1 MIGQII
7 SNYEVKSLLGAGG
20 MGTVYL
26 AEHIKLGRKVA
37 IKSLHPQFVNSEE
50 IRVRFIHE
58 AKVMAELQHPN
69 IVTLYDYV
77 ETETGLFLIIE
88 LVDGKPIDDYIEQVS
103 GPIEEGKAIEMMNE
117 ILEGFQYAHEKGLV
131 HRDIKPSN
139 LVIAAKNK
147 VKILDFGI
155 AKLVGDTSSKMTKT
169 GTHIGTVYYMSP
181 EQVKGDDLD
190 QRSDIY
196 ALGVTFFQMLTG
208 NSPYKGMTKEFDVF
222 MKIVNEELPDPR
234 TIYPGVSEHM
244 CAVIQ
249 KATAKDA
256 NERFQTC
263 EEFAAALNEGFT
275 AEKEQIVASTEKEDF
290 QSLENYEE
298 LNPVTAMLADLVA
311 KQFSASAKTKKETTK
326 VENDSLIDDTKSKT
340 KASKTKIYAI
350 IGSSVAL
357 LGLII
362 YILVYVSMNLSEFKN
377 DETEKELISTIKPT
391 TWQEK
396 SAYDYLTDNVLNSSE
411 DFEIL
416 ARKFSQDTLE
426 DSFTGMKVN
435 KGELPDE
442 YDLMVDEL
450 NVGEISPIFELF
462 YMSSNPEEQH
472 KYVIIKLLEKS
483 EGFYKIQYITRFIN
497 LEIGQYYQGGIIFQI
512 DDKGEHGKIC
522 AKSDLGMFNW
532 KDAKQKCED
541 IELNGYSDWNLP
553 SKGELEKL
561 YQLRNDIGGFSS
573 YYWSSSEYDKVDAWA
588 HYFYDGTQDFIN
600 KFNSN
605 ILIRAVRT
613 F

>member
-26 AEHIKLGRKVA
+26 AEHVKLGRQVA
-37 IKSLHPQFVNSEE
+37 IKSLHAQFVNSEE
-50 IRVRFIHE
+50 IRARFIHE
-58 AKVMAELQHPN
+58 AKVMGQLQHHN

-169 GTHIGTVYYMSP
+169 GTQIGTVYYMSP
-181 EQVKGDDLD
+181 EQVKGDELD

-208 NSPYKGMTKEFDVF
+208 NSPYKGMTKEFEVF

-256 NERFQTC
+256 NDRFQSC
-263 EEFAAALNEGFT
+263 DEFAAALKDKSIALSPAIENSDSNLENAVHET
-275 AEKEQIVASTEKEDF
+275 KVNKDVNAVIDQPNSEVKPQIISTKAVQEHEKESPTSTDGVKSSPTEKNKRFKPYAFIGGAAVLIGIVIYFLIPSEKENITIENDN
-290 QSLENYEE
+290 SIASIETILENGKPEE
-298 LNPVTAMLADLVA
+298 VIPST
-311 KQFSASAKTKKETTK
+311 SAQ
-326 VENDSLIDDTKSKT
+326 
-340 KASKTKIYAI
+340 
-350 IGSSVAL
+350 
-357 LGLII
+357 
-362 YILVYVSMNLSEFKN
+362 
-377 DETEKELISTIKPT
+377 EKELKKIKAI
-391 TWQEK
+391 EH
-396 SAYDYLTDNVLNSSE
+396 DE
-411 DFEIL
+411 
-416 ARKFSQDTLE
+416 
-426 DSFTGMKVN
+426 VN
-435 KGELPDE
+435 KGNEVKKNTITTPNKTNKVVSYDDEVIEFPDVE
-442 YDLMVDEL
+442 AGFPGGTAGLQRWIVQ
-450 NVGEISPIFELF
+450 NVQYPQTSIE
-462 YMSSNPEEQH
+462 MNEQGRV
-472 KYVIIKLLEKS
+472 YLSFVIEK
-483 EGFYKIQYITRFIN
+483 
-497 LEIGQYYQGGIIFQI
+497 
-512 DDKGEHGKIC
+512 
-522 AKSDLGMFNW
+522 
-532 KDAKQKCED
+532 
-541 IELNGYSDWNLP
+541 
-553 SKGELEKL
+553 
-561 YQLRNDIGGFSS
+561 
-573 YYWSSSEYDKVDAWA
+573 
-588 HYFYDGTQDFIN
+588 DGSI
-600 KFNSN
+600 SN
-605 ILIRAVRT
+605 IVIERGVSPDLDREAKRVVRT
-613 F
+613 MPNWIPGEEKGKRARVRCRLPINFTLD

>member
-1 MIGQII
+1 MIGEII
-7 SNYEVKSLLGAGG
+7 ANYEVKSLLGAGG

-77 ETETGLFLIIE
+77 ETENGLFLIIE

-103 GPIEEGKAIEMMNE
+103 GPIEENSAVQLMNE

-181 EQVKGDDLD
+181 EQVKGDELD

-208 NSPYKGMTKEFDVF
+208 SSPYKGMTKEFDVF

-298 LNPVTAMLADLVA
+298 LNPVTASLAQEVA
-311 KQFSASAKTKKETTK
+311 NQFIDNTKAK
-326 VENDSLIDDTKSKT
+326 VEPFKIEKDSTPLDL
-340 KASKTKIYAI
+340 KIKNTSPKNKLYGF
-350 IGSSVAL
+350 IGAGLVL

-362 YILVYVSMNLSEFKN
+362 YLLIPSQK
-377 DETEKELISTIKPT
+377 ETFPDVKVEKEEIET
-391 TWQEK
+391 TVVPITTAEQE
-396 SAYDYLTDNVLNSSE
+396 AFEQLTKIRQRIAAGESFESMARKYSRDTLALVLDKGNKILYSEE
-411 DFEIL
+411 DFKHLPEIENMVKKL
-416 ARKFSQDTLE
+416 KI
-426 DSFTGMKVN
+426 
-435 KGELPDE
+435 GE
-442 YDLMVDEL
+442 V
-450 NVGEISPIFELF
+450 SPIFETQYGYNIIKVLEKGTSN
-462 YMSSNPEEQH
+462 YYHQLILIEINDAKSVTAVDSSNVSSNIEEPTENQT
-472 KYVIIKLLEKS
+472 KKNESDYFLYSFRNDCYPLDDIGQNNDNAFYIDGIRYFKFSNIKLKPGRHQLKQILY
-483 EGFYKIQYITRFIN
+483 FDD
-497 LEIGQYYQGGIIFQI
+497 EIYEDQIII
-512 DDKGEHGKIC
+512 YLD
-522 AKSDLGMFNW
+522 
-532 KDAKQKCED
+532 
-541 IELNGYSDWNLP
+541 
-553 SKGELEKL
+553 SK
-561 YQLRNDIGGFSS
+561 
-573 YYWSSSEYDKVDAWA
+573 
-588 HYFYDGTQDFIN
+588 
-600 KFNSN
+600 KFN
-605 ILIRAVRT
+605 IVFELICG
-613 F
+613 

>member
-1 MIGQII
+1 MIGEII
-7 SNYEVKSLLGAGG
+7 ANYEVKSLLGAGG

-58 AKVMAELQHPN
+58 AKVMGQLQHPN

-103 GPIEEGKAIEMMNE
+103 GPIEENSAVQLMTE

-169 GTHIGTVYYMSP
+169 GTQIGTVYYMSP

-256 NERFQTC
+256 NERFQSC
-263 EEFAAALNEGFT
+263 DEFAAALKDGLLT
-275 AEKEQIVASTEKEDF
+275 YADLQQITEETDDF
-290 QSLENYEE
+290 QSLEDYEE
-298 LNPVTAMLADLVA
+298 LNPVTAMLADEVA
-311 KQFSASAKTKKETTK
+311 NQFSDKENSNIRTNKQT
-326 VENDSLIDDTKSKT
+326 ENSIHQISVSKIKSDKF
-340 KASKTKIYAI
+340 K
-350 IGSSVAL
+350 L
-357 LGLII
+357 FGLIGAIVLIFGIIMI
-362 YILVYVSMNLSEFKN
+362 YYISKDGPIVKPASTTHENNVIEDKAISDTSEEKVLDGQKEKLLSIEN
-377 DETEKELISTIKPT
+377 NNSTT
-391 TWQEK
+391 SSE
-396 SAYDYLTDNVLNSSE
+396 VLNEQPDLSPT
-411 DFEIL
+411 IL
-416 ARKFSQDTLE
+416 K
-426 DSFTGMKVN
+426 
-435 KGELPDE
+435 
-442 YDLMVDEL
+442 
-450 NVGEISPIFELF
+450 
-462 YMSSNPEEQH
+462 
-472 KYVIIKLLEKS
+472 
-483 EGFYKIQYITRFIN
+483 
-497 LEIGQYYQGGIIFQI
+497 IGQNYQGGIIFYLDNSGQ
-512 DDKGEHGKIC
+512 HGKVC
-522 AKSDLGMFNW
+522 AENDLGQFEW
-532 KDAKQKCED
+532 EEAKIRCRNL
-541 IELNGYSDWNLP
+541 ELNNYSDWYLP
-553 SKGELEKL
+553 TKAELKMM
-561 YQLRNDIGGFSS
+561 YKQQPTISGFANGD
-573 YYWSSSEYDKVDAWA
+573 YWSSTVGPNSSAWYFNFSSGEGDYDELKLEE
-588 HYFYDGTQDFIN
+588 
-600 KFNSN
+600 SN
-605 ILIRAVRT
+605 VCPVRA